1 VTGIPLLEIPRRAWH
16 AIRRRLRLVSYYSAA
31 RRRTRWTRL
40 ANGALVLALLLAA
53 PAMLAAESLVE
64 RREVVRE
71 IRGIIVGGPDEAL
84 VARVHDESRSARL
97 WRDEANPY
105 GEWSVNVATVRRGW
119 PAATSIGR
127 SAAALEVVVFDEGRT
142 RADADIAAGAPIR
155 AAIGLAL
162 DVAGESALAAEVAAG
177 PPPATA
183 TQRRWLAAIVGS
195 LVWWAALYGAGLVVI
210 GLLRLA
216 SMHAAGA
223 RHGRRAERRAANRCA
238 VCDYDLTGLE
248 YHARCPECGA
258 LIE

>member
-1 VTGIPLLEIPRRAWH
+1 VTARALSEIPRRAWH
-16 AIRRRLRLVSYYSAA
+16 AVRRRLRLVSYYSAA
-31 RRRTRWTRL
+31 RRRTKWTRL
-40 ANGALVLALLLAA
+40 ANGALLVALIVAA

-64 RREVVRE
+64 RREVARE

-84 VARVHDESRSARL
+84 IAHVHDETRSARL

-105 GEWSVNVATVRRGW
+105 GEWSARVAVVRRGW
-119 PAATSIGR
+119 PAATSTGR
-127 SAAALEVVVFDEGRT
+127 SAALLEVVVFDDGRT
-142 RADADIAAGAPIR
+142 RADADVGAGSPIR

-162 DVAGESALAAEVAAG
+162 DLAGESALAAEVVAG
-177 PPPATA
+177 PQPATA
-183 TQRRWLAAIVGS
+183 TQRRWLASIVGS
-195 LVWWAALYGAGLVVI
+195 LVWWAVLYGAGLVVI

-223 RHGRRAERRAANRCA
+223 RHGRRAERRASNRCA